1 MRGRQVFATAIVV
14 SVLACTEQARCQDTR
29 DIRSQTVDDS
39 LSSPAAPGD
48 WIVENIAFSGLR
60 RVPAET
66 LKLHVASRAGEKF
79 DSTLIERDVR
89 ALARLGWFDAIQVEV
104 EDATDAS
111 HPLDRY
117 RVPLTFRL
125 EERAFLSKAE
135 YSGSRLLSRQQIDR
149 LLAAKKVAPRV
160 GEPENPVNSHR
171 VAAEIQSAL
180 ADLGH
185 PYARVDILRHV
196 SPNATSVV
204 QFKINDGPHLPLGRV
219 RFEGEPEFSPKL
231 LRSQMRRLTPGA
243 IFAGLR
249 ERDSYTR
256 AAFEEDRGRLL
267 AYYQNHGF
275 REARIGDA
283 QVSTFQAN
291 ARRWLPWPHK
301 SSRAQLEV
309 AIPIEAGALYRVS
322 SLETSPALQRS
333 AANRSRKANLLPDLH
348 SGDTYS
354 LRAVEN
360 LRRAWQERVQ
370 PRPQSHAAAQ
380 RFYGV
385 EAIPTLDPA
394 THTVHIKL
402 DLSPNPPYIVRRL
415 EFLGNSRFPDRYL
428 RSRILLREG
437 MPFDD
442 RVLEGGLARVGRTG
456 YFKPIKKE
464 DVHIETNDV
473 TRTVDVSIH
482 IEERGQQRASL
493 VGGRGQFGST
503 LGIAYTVFNLLDR
516 EELLSLHIEGGPESL
531 QLAMGL
537 AKEGFL
543 GSRGSL
549 ALSVFNTFLRP
560 HLTGSV
566 KGPFFTQQSAGFDA
580 TWNYAPTNVDA
591 LSINYDASRSKTQ
604 YSPALPAGITGIAVS
619 DVRTESSS
627 HSTGFEWAHD
637 TGNQRIVFG
646 NTVSGGLL
654 GGNESL
660 VRAKA
665 EYGRIFRDPVV
676 RRENA
681 WAFHANFGG
690 AGSYSGNMPAY
701 ARIISSDALV
711 RGLGVGELGPDAV
724 VSSVSSTGA
733 KTYSASPSG
742 SNLVTSANMEY
753 RVPLTSSTEAAAFF
767 DLGSGLLLRN
777 WLGRA
782 RPPLIDSTNG
792 ILHGST
798 GIELRWTLPAI
809 NVPVRAYYALNV
821 LRLDRSVLLPDGSL
835 FRAHNR
841 IAAFGWGLGKLF

>member
-14 SVLACTEQARCQDTR
+14 SVVACTSEARSQDTWPQPFEHSASPH
-29 DIRSQTVDDS
+29 DTAADS
-39 LSSPAAPGD
+39 V
-48 WIVENIAFSGLR
+48 IENIAFSGLR
-60 RVPAET
+60 RIPSET
-66 LKLHVASRAGEKF
+66 VQLLIASRAGEKF
-79 DSTLIERDVR
+79 DSTRIERDVR
-89 ALARLGWFDAIQVEV
+89 DLARLGWFDAIQVEV
-104 EDATDAS
+104 EDATDTS
-111 HPLDRY
+111 HPVERY
-117 RVPLTFRL
+117 RVRL
-125 EERAFLSKAE
+125 ILHVEERAFLSKVE
-135 YSGSRLLSRQQIDR
+135 YSGSRLLSRQQIDK
-149 LLAAKKVAPRV
+149 LLAEKKVAPKV
-160 GEPENPVNSHR
+160 GEPENQVISHR
-171 VAAEIQSAL
+171 IAVEIQSAL

-185 PYARVDILRHV
+185 PYARVAILRHL
-196 SPNATSVV
+196 SPNATLVV
-204 QFKINDGPHLPLGRV
+204 QFKINEGPHRPLGRV
-219 RFEGEPEFSPKL
+219 SFEGHPQFSPKL
-231 LRSQMRRLTPGA
+231 LRHQMQRLTPGA

-256 AAFEEDRGRLL
+256 AAFEEDRERLL

-283 QVSTFQAN
+283 RVSSFQAN

-309 AIPIEAGALYRVS
+309 AIPIEAGPLYRVA
-322 SLETSPALQRS
+322 SLETSSTLQRS
-333 AANRSRKANLLPDLH
+333 ATFGSRKANFLPELH

-360 LRRAWQERVQ
+360 LRRAWQERLQ
-370 PRPQSHAAAQ
+370 PKRQSHAAAQ
-380 RFYGV
+380 QFYSV
-385 EAIPTLDPA
+385 EAIPTLDP
-394 THTVHIKL
+394 TTQTVHIRL
-402 DLSPNPPYIVRRL
+402 DLSPSPPYIVRRL

-442 RVLEGGLARVGRTG
+442 RVLGAGLARVARTG

-473 TRTVDVSIH
+473 TRAVDVSIR
-482 IEERGQQRASL
+482 IGERGQQRASL

-503 LGIAYTVFNLLDR
+503 LGIVYTVFNLLDR
-516 EELLSLHIEGGPESL
+516 EEVLSSHIEGGPESL

-537 AKEGFL
+537 AREGFL
-543 GSRGSL
+543 GSRASL

-566 KGPFFTQQSAGFDA
+566 KGPFFTQQSAGLDA
-580 TWNYAPTNVDA
+580 TWNYSLTNVDM

-604 YSPALPAGITGIAVS
+604 YSPTLPAGITGISVS

-627 HSTGFEWAHD
+627 HSTGFEWTRD
-637 TGNQRIVFG
+637 TENQRVVFG
-646 NTVSGGLL
+646 NSVSGGWL
-654 GGNESL
+654 GGNENL
-660 VRAKA
+660 LRIKA
-665 EYGRIFRDPVV
+665 EYCRIFRDPAV

-690 AGSYSGNMPAY
+690 AGSYSGDMPAY
-701 ARIISSDALV
+701 ARIISSDAFV

-724 VSSVSSTGA
+724 ISSVSSSGI
-733 KTYSASPSG
+733 KTYSALPSG

-767 DLGSGLLLRN
+767 DLGSGLLLPN

-782 RPPLIDSTNG
+782 RPSLIDSTNG

-809 NVPVRAYYALNV
+809 SVPLRGYYALNL
-821 LRLDRSVLLPDGSL
+821 LRLDQSLLLPHGSL
-835 FRAHNR
+835 FHAHNR
-841 IAAFGWGLGKLF
+841 VAAFGWGLGKLF